1 MEENLEH
8 SDWMKGI
15 KETGFT
21 APSNY
26 FDQLNESIQAKLVT
40 ERLKTA
46 VPTTGFTIPAN
57 YLERLQEEIL
67 TKTTG
72 ETARTEKPKIV
83 RLWRSDLL
91 KYASAACFVIVAGAG
106 IYFNDNEPVVKA
118 NTNYTDAAT
127 EQLLFDIDE
136 DVIIEHIESNFKN
149 EQKPSASEAA
159 LESYIL
165 NNYSQ
170 NDLTGNL

>member
-40 ERLKTA
+40 ERLKA
-46 VPTTGFTIPAN
+46 AIPETGFAVPAN
-57 YLERLQEEIL
+57 YFERLQEEISA
-67 TKTTG
+67 KTVL
-72 ETARTEKPKIV
+72 EAAKAERPEIV
-83 RLWRSDLL
+83 SLWRSNLL
-91 KYASAACFVIVAGAG
+91 KYASAACFVIVAGTG
-106 IYFNDNEPVVKA
+106 IYFNYNETGVKA

-127 EQLLFDIDE
+127 EQMLFDIDE
-136 DVIIEHIESNFKN
+136 DVIIEHIEASFKN
-149 EQKPSASEAA
+149 EQKPNASEVA